1 MDDLGRLIPIIV
13 IALTLLARVF
23 RRKKP
28 REAEPEVV
36 LEDEREVTLPPWG
49 NIATMEDNAGEPL
62 PDFLELDERSP
73 SQEATPSLPAAKE
86 TQPAPDTTASK
97 PKEHPTLNRAEG
109 RKKATSVRAA
119 PSTVAGISLTPQTF
133 RQGIILR
140 EILGP
145 PKALQRRRAETEN

>member
-1 MDDLGRLIPIIV
+1 VDDLFQLIPLIV
-13 IALTLLARVF
+13 VVLAILGRIF
-23 RRKKP
+23 RSKKP
-28 REAEPEVV
+28 RESEPEVV
-36 LEDEREVTLPPWG
+36 LEGEQEVTLPPWG

-62 PDFLELDERSP
+62 PDFPQLEERSP
-73 SQEATPSLPAAKE
+73 SQEATPPLPAAKE

-97 PKEHPTLNRAEG
+97 PEERPAPNRAE
-109 RKKATSVRAA
+109 RRNEATSAQSA

-145 PKALQRRRAETEN
+145 PKSLQRRRAETEN